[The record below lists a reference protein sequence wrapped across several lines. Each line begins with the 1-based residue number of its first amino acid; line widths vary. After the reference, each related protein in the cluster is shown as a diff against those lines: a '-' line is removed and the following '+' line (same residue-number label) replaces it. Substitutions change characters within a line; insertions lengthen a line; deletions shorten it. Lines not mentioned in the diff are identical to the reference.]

1 MRSEEWVVFILL
13 IGAAIEGMREMEIGL
28 KKPVLKEF
36 ISPVKTKTDEKMN
49 WMSSAQLWSDNSFN
63 KNKAIDLKEVLKIS
77 NYWIFQI
84 KFFFMHVDLFNI
96 MGLLKWL

>member
-1 MRSEEWVVFILL
+1 MRSEKWAVFIFL

-36 ISPVKTKTDEKMN
+36 VAPVNTKTDEKIN
-49 WMSSAQLWSDNSFN
+49 WMSSAQLWSDNSCN
-63 KNKAIDLKEVLKIS
+63 KNKAIDLKEVLKFS

-84 KFFFMHVDLFNI
+84 FFLACVSC
-96 MGLLKWL
+96 